1 MSNRSNFFEGFDDDD
16 FFSIS
21 QFLDF
26 VNSQYIVEP
35 TAGFVWRVVS
45 SETLFDEPEFCEV
58 DELINENLLCEIDE
72 LLFECADKYGDLP
85 A

>member
-1 MSNRSNFFEGFDDDD
+1 MSNRSNFFEGFDDEDD
-16 FFSIS
+16 NLS
-21 QFLDF
+21 QFLNF
-26 VNSQYIVEP
+26 INSQHIVEP
-35 TAGFVWRVVS
+35 TAGFMWRVVS
-45 SETLFDEPEFCEV
+45 PEPLFDEPEFYEV